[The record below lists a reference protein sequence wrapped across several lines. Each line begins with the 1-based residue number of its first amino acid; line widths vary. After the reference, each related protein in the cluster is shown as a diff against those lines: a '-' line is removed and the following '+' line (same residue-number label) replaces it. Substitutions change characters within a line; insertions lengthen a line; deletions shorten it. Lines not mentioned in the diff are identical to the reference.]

1 MKTLQRL
8 YMKDFFRLLFLIAA
22 GLSII
27 FSIVEMINRI
37 DDFPSMS
44 SLVLYSLFNTPKFFI
59 YLLPMSVL
67 ICSLFTFGQAFRR
80 REIMAIKAA
89 GGRLRTLFYP
99 FIAAGII
106 LSIVSFLAGEILVP
120 YFSKQA
126 IELKK
131 RAEGKGEQLAF
142 NGGSLWL
149 KSKDGS
155 PVKIDLY
162 IVDKKIAKGID
173 IFLFGKE
180 FLKERIIAD
189 RAFWNGKTWI
199 LEDITKYDIETG
211 KIEKLRRMNY
221 PGLES
226 PDLFSE
232 EIRKPDE
239 MRLFELYRYIQ
250 RLKDAGFQNK
260 RLIVDLNSKI
270 SFPLINIFMMMLG
283 ISLSAREKLGGGLF
297 SAGLGLLISLFYW
310 FGYTFMLSMGYAGII
325 PPYVSAW
332 TIPFVFAVFAVYL
345 FVKIPE

>member
-37 DDFPSMS
+37 DDFPSTS

-106 LSIVSFLAGEILVP
+106 LSVVSFLAGEILVP
-120 YFSKQA
+120 YFSKKA

-131 RAEGKGEQLAF
+131 RAEGKSEQLAF
-142 NGGSLWL
+142 NVGSLWL
-149 KSKDGS
+149 KSKNGS

-239 MRLFELYRYIQ
+239 MRLFDLYRYIQ

-325 PPYVSAW
+325 PPSVSAW
-332 TIPFVFAVFAVYL
+332 TIPVVFAVFAVYL